1 MALLTAF
8 SALFTYRIGLLSGAI
23 THIWQLGGGY
33 VFNVAVAFPL
43 GPLSNGGS
51 LRSLLLKL
59 LSHTGRQNNRSLP
72 THFHRSLG

>member
-33 VFNVAVAFPL
+33 VFNVVVAFPL
-43 GPLSNGGS
+43 GPLSNGSS
-51 LRSLLLKL
+51 LRSLLPQL
-59 LSHTGRQNNRSLP
+59 LSHTPAYSFPSKPRIGL
-72 THFHRSLG
+72 LLV